1 MSEVQRSYKRWCI
14 LYRLSH
20 TRVLCRPTMANYCL
34 AMCVDSGLVLSPLP
48 AQSPPTLPQSFQQIE
63 SWHQKIIDECGEKIA
78 IVLVENKMDMVAD
91 STISPEEV
99 EALATK
105 LCLKLYRTSC
115 KRDINVKEVRSRSDT
130 ATHAR
135 IQPTTTRNAYAH
147 VAHV

>member
-1 MSEVQRSYKRWCI
+1 MASFCPSSRPFSR
-14 LYRLSH
+14 RFSH
-20 TRVLCRPTMANYCL
+20 PFFRP
-34 AMCVDSGLVLSPLP
+34 V
-48 AQSPPTLPQSFQQIE
+48 SPPTLPQSFQQIE

-115 KRDINVKEVRSRSDT
+115 KRDINVKEVRSRSNT

-135 IQPTTTRNAYAH
+135 IPPHHHQKRSRALMNTRRAFNPPSHPPHTMNVRANIPVH
-147 VAHV
+147 

>member
-1 MSEVQRSYKRWCI
+1 
-14 LYRLSH
+14 
-20 TRVLCRPTMANYCL
+20 MANYCL
-34 AMCVDSGLVLSPLP
+34 PCALTVASFCPSSPPCL
-48 AQSPPTLPQSFQQIE
+48 PPTLPQSFQQIE